1 MVYLDSIKIMECI
14 DIESITSET
23 ITLNIDGEKLRNEIY
38 QDLKI
43 ELKDDGPIQVLT
55 FQDAHFIEIY
65 PNEIFNDEKC
75 KQLAIEIM
83 NRLNNEIQTK
93 LNLK

>member
-14 DIESITSET
+14 DVESITSET

-43 ELKDDGPIQVLT
+43 ELKDGKLADIAPTMLT
-55 FQDAHFIEIY
+55 LMGLPVPSEMTGECLI
-65 PNEIFNDEKC
+65 K
-75 KQLAIEIM
+75 
-83 NRLNNEIQTK
+83 
-93 LNLK
+93 